1 MTDFEPNRPTDDK
14 PDYIGR
20 ATDEIKAMGKEGFA
34 HPSTKTVA
42 AGAAIGAVAGL
53 LLPILSIPVGL
64 IGGAGIALW
73 QRIKR

>member
-1 MTDFEPNRPTDDK
+1 MVDPSK

-20 ATDEIKAMGKEGFA
+20 ATDEIKGIGRQGFD
-34 HPSTKTVA
+34 HPSTKPVL
-42 AGAAIGAVAGL
+42 AGAAIGAVAAI
-53 LLPILSIPVGL
+53 LLPVLTLPVGI

>member
-1 MTDFEPNRPTDDK
+1 MTDPNADK
-14 PDYIGR
+14 PDFIGR
-20 ATDEIKAMGKEGFA
+20 ATDEVKGMGKGGFA
-34 HPSTKTVA
+34 HPSTKPVL

-53 LLPILSIPVGL
+53 LLPVLSIPIGV

>member
-1 MTDFEPNRPTDDK
+1 MIDPNDEK
-14 PDYIGR
+14 PNYLGR
-20 ATDEIKAMGKEGFA
+20 ATDEVKAMGKDGLA
-34 HPSTKTVA
+34 HPSTKPVL

-53 LLPILSIPVGL
+53 LLPVLSIPIGL

>member
-1 MTDFEPNRPTDDK
+1 MTDPQDDK

-20 ATDEIKAMGKEGFA
+20 ALDEVKAMGSEGMS
-34 HPSTKTVA
+34 HPSTKPVL

-53 LLPILSIPVGL
+53 LLPVLSIPVGL

>member
-1 MTDFEPNRPTDDK
+1 MIDPYDDK
-14 PDYIGR
+14 PNDQKPDYLGR

-53 LLPILSIPVGL
+53 LLPVLSIPIGL